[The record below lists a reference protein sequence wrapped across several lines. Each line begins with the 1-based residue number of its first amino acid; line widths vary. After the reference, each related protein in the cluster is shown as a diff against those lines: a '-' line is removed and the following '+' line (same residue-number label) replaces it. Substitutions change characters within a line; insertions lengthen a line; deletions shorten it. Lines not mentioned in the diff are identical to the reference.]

1 MARFVRL
8 AGESV
13 GLDDGAEH
21 LRAPVVLRSPPNGSA
36 KLGYAQQHQD
46 NNNHHNNNAVRARDE
61 VLVRGAAGR
70 SLLRPVL
77 EGALGVALI
86 SILMGS
92 LSDMTGSSAA
102 SSSASSSSSSLS
114 PAVGAVLSALLCMV
128 GFQGVR
134 GASPLL
140 LRLFALGELLLL
152 SLALL
157 LGLPGVL
164 ARALLHCA
172 ALVLAVALVR
182 LARPRT
188 YIVDTA

>member
-46 NNNHHNNNAVRARDE
+46 NNNNHHNNAVRARDE

-92 LSDMTGSSAA
+92 LSDMTGSSA